1 MSQGLWNTEN
11 TRDKNLNLILEVCS
25 GNSEA
30 QIEDGGGRDRE
41 RGEEEQKKKWRKQRG
56 TFQLVMTRDG
66 TLGNTREDE
75 DSGTLS

>member
-41 RGEEEQKKKWRKQRG
+41 RGEEEQKKMEKTEGNISAGNDQR
-56 TFQLVMTRDG
+56 RDFG
-66 TLGNTREDE
+66 KHQGR
-75 DSGTLS
+75 

>member
-30 QIEDGGGRDRE
+30 QIEEGGGRDRE
-41 RGEEEQKKKWRKQRG
+41 RGKRNGRKWRKQKG

>member
-41 RGEEEQKKKWRKQRG
+41 RGEEEQKKNGENR
-56 TFQLVMTRDG
+56 
-66 TLGNTREDE
+66 REHF
-75 DSGTLS
+75 SW